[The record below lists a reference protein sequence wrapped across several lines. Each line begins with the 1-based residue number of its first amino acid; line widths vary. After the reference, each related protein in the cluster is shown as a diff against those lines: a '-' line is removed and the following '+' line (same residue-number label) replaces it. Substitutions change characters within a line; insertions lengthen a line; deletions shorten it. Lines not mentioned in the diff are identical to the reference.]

1 MTNSLKTNLKHHI
14 SLNQVVFYYIFKKIY
29 IFARLKFLEMKSD
42 SKYKIEFAGL
52 KIGNHKFNF
61 KADKKFFDRFNFSD
75 FNDVLVNIDVDFTK
89 KSTLLELEFV
99 LKGVVNVNCD
109 LTNEPFDFEI
119 KHQASIVVKFGQEY
133 NDEDDEILIL
143 PHGEHKLYIDQYIF
157 ELIVLSLPP
166 KRIHPGVEDGSLKS
180 EILDILNDLKPKEN
194 SNLADPRWE
203 KLRSLKK

>member
-61 KADKKFFDRFNFSD
+61 KVDKKFFDRFNFSD

-99 LKGVVNVNCD
+99 LKGAVNVNCD

>member
-1 MTNSLKTNLKHHI
+1 
-14 SLNQVVFYYIFKKIY
+14 
-29 IFARLKFLEMKSD
+29 MKPD

-52 KIGNHKFNF
+52 KIGNHQFNF
-61 KADKKFFDRFNFSD
+61 NVDKKFFDRFNFSD
-75 FNDVLVNIDVDFTK
+75 FNDVSVNIDIDLIK

-119 KHQASIVVKFGQEY
+119 KHETSLVVKFGQEF
-133 NDEDDEILIL
+133 NDEDDEILVL
-143 PHGEHKLYIDQYIF
+143 PHGEYKLYVDQYIF
-157 ELIVLSLPP
+157 ELIVLSLPR

-180 EILDILNDLKPKEN
+180 EILEILEKLKPKEN

-203 KLRSLKK
+203 QLKSLKK

>member
-1 MTNSLKTNLKHHI
+1 
-14 SLNQVVFYYIFKKIY
+14 
-29 IFARLKFLEMKSD
+29 MKPD

-52 KIGNHKFNF
+52 KTGNHQFNF
-61 KADKKFFDRFNFSD
+61 NADKKFFDRFSFSD
-75 FNDVLVNIDVDFTK
+75 FNDVTVNIDIDLTK

-119 KHQASIVVKFGQEY
+119 KHKASLVVKFGQEY
-133 NDEDDEILIL
+133 NDEDDEILVL
-143 PHGEHKLYIDQYIF
+143 PHGEHKLYVDQYIF

-180 EILDILNDLKPKEN
+180 EILDILEDLKPKEN

-203 KLRSLKK
+203 QLKNLKK

>member
-1 MTNSLKTNLKHHI
+1 
-14 SLNQVVFYYIFKKIY
+14 
-29 IFARLKFLEMKSD
+29 MKPD

-52 KIGNHKFNF
+52 KTGNHQFNF
-61 KADKKFFDRFNFSD
+61 NADKKFFDRFSFSD
-75 FNDVLVNIDVDFTK
+75 FNDVTVNIDIDLTK

-119 KHQASIVVKFGQEY
+119 KHKASLVVKFGQEY
-133 NDEDDEILIL
+133 NDEDDEILVL
-143 PHGEHKLYIDQYIF
+143 LHGEHKLYVDQYIF

-180 EILDILNDLKPKEN
+180 EILDILEDLKPKEN

-203 KLRSLKK
+203 QLKKFKK

>member
-1 MTNSLKTNLKHHI
+1 
-14 SLNQVVFYYIFKKIY
+14 
-29 IFARLKFLEMKSD
+29 MKPD

-52 KIGNHKFNF
+52 KTGNHQFNF
-61 KADKKFFDRFNFSD
+61 NADKKFFDRFNFSD
-75 FNDVLVNIDVDFTK
+75 FNDVTVNIDIDLTK

-119 KHQASIVVKFGQEY
+119 KHKASLVVKFGQEY
-133 NDEDDEILIL
+133 NDEDDEILVL
-143 PHGEHKLYIDQYIF
+143 PHGEHKLYVDQYIF

-180 EILDILNDLKPKEN
+180 EILDILEDLKPKEN

-203 KLRSLKK
+203 QLKNLKK